1 MLDDGSVVSSVV
13 FVFEKKKL
21 NSSEF
26 GVLGYRCG
34 GIMTFEAGGEGY
46 LYSGIWMAI

>member
-21 NSSEF
+21 NSPLQ
-26 GVLGYRCG
+26 V
-34 GIMTFEAGGEGY
+34 IN
-46 LYSGIWMAI
+46 AISHRLLSWAILQKPEL